1 MNKSGFRKSIKKYHS
16 PSNSSLVIILSNEN
30 LECVSTEERITFNL
44 TVMFAAN
51 QQDSASVTVQILV
64 WYARDDGE
72 VVSDARDIS
81 IMECLLNSVNIEWS
95 TDEALPGANVS
106 LSVTAE
112 PLSLCSLGVVDK
124 SVELLTPKKYLL
136 TIKRLLNLVQKASVK
151 SYDYQQVNDFEY
163 CQNQQTD
170 GGLLSN
176 PETTPPSTISSTSS
190 STSTTSSSTSSST
203 SSTTSTPCKR
213 KKREAVPSNV
223 KSENLRRS
231 KRSLIGGPVFPL
243 YYSDDVD
250 ALHMCDEAGSS
261 FDYDYYYFSYN
272 YYNDYYYYYYGDN
285 HDYGHYGGLLGGID
299 GGNPG
304 GGPEGLEGDGDED
317 EEETDEI
324 RTYFPETWLWSL
336 FSVSSDGSYEED
348 LIVPDTVTEW
358 VGRAVCV
365 HPSKGVGVSNPAT
378 FKTFKEFFVDLTLP
392 PSVKR
397 GEIFHVKISVFNYL
411 NDSLPI
417 WLILKSPD
425 DKFDILADTGSEG
438 GSGVKTACVPA
449 NDKTVVSI
457 RIQAREVG
465 DVNISVKAEVMENAT
480 DSCGSGNVQQKR
492 DILIKPIRVNF
503 EGFLVEETQFKFVC
517 TNDSEN
523 VLETWN
529 VTAPDSIV
537 PDSARGFAAVVGDL
551 LGPTVENLGNL
562 VQMPYGCG
570 EQNMINFAP
579 NIFVVQYL
587 RASNQDDEDIADR
600 AIEFMKQGYQRELN
614 YRHSD
619 GSFSVFGESDASG
632 STWLTAFVLKCFGQ
646 ASAYIA
652 VDQNDLN
659 LTSEWLKSLQND
671 DGCFES
677 VGRLFNKAMQGG
689 VDSESPSLLT
699 AYVMISLIEAGES
712 NNSTVI
718 SEALSCINDAETTTN
733 PYSLAIKAYALALA
747 KSPDTQ
753 AILDELMNIS
763 TNSDVGL
770 YWEFPNQY
778 ESSNG
783 VAVETASY
791 AVLAILTYTQ
801 SFSDYSYM
809 KHVLPIIKWINTQ
822 RNGQGGFVS
831 TQDTIIAL
839 QALAAFQ
846 KLLSVSGGPTDLTAV
861 LRYNVQ
867 EGEINEAFSLNVTTT
882 TEPGATCETK
892 RIKVCTAYIL
902 PDKSNMAIIE
912 IDVVSGYI
920 PERADLDE
928 LVGNGTGLFKRK
940 EIDVSKVKIYVEE
953 ITAEEICLSFRI
965 RKGPDVENPKPGT
978 VKVYD
983 YYKPENQ
990 ASKG

>member
-1 MNKSGFRKSIKKYHS
+1 M
-16 PSNSSLVIILSNEN
+16 
-30 LECVSTEERITFNL
+30 
-44 TVMFAAN
+44 
-51 QQDSASVTVQILV
+51 
-64 WYARDDGE
+64 
-72 VVSDARDIS
+72 
-81 IMECLLNSVNIEWS
+81 
-95 TDEALPGANVS
+95 
-106 LSVTAE
+106 
-112 PLSLCSLGVVDK
+112 
-124 SVELLTPKKYLL
+124 
-136 TIKRLLNLVQKASVK
+136 
-151 SYDYQQVNDFEY
+151 
-163 CQNQQTD
+163 
-170 GGLLSN
+170 
-176 PETTPPSTISSTSS
+176 
-190 STSTTSSSTSSST
+190 
-203 SSTTSTPCKR
+203 KR
-213 KKREAVPSNV
+213 KQMK
-223 KSENLRRS
+223 L
-231 KRSLIGGPVFPL
+231 GPISRKLGYGVFL
-243 YYSDDVD
+243 
-250 ALHMCDEAGSS
+250 A
-261 FDYDYYYFSYN
+261 
-272 YYNDYYYYYYGDN
+272 
-285 HDYGHYGGLLGGID
+285 
-299 GGNPG
+299 
-304 GGPEGLEGDGDED
+304 
-317 EEETDEI
+317 
-324 RTYFPETWLWSL
+324 
-336 FSVSSDGSYEED
+336 SDGSYEED

-846 KLLSVSGGPTDLTAV
+846 KLLSVSGGPTDLTVSVTMENVSKTFSINEQNKLLQQSVAFPTVPISITFDVDGEGCALLQAV

-902 PDKSNMAIIE
+902 PDNKSNMAIIE

-990 ASKG
+990 ASKRYTLPPPTECAD